1 MSVTK
6 EVVSQRE
13 TSVAPQVFLTSTQVR
28 VRYGS
33 ISDMALW
40 RWLRDPQMNFPR
52 PAYFGRLRFWR
63 LNDLEEWERDRVSNQ
78 AALTR

>member
-13 TSVAPQVFLTSTQVR
+13 ASSARQIFLTSSQVR
-28 VRYGS
+28 ERYGS

-40 RWLRDPQMNFPR
+40 RWLRDSRMEFPQPI
-52 PAYFGRLRFWR
+52 YFGRLRFWK
-63 LNDLEEWERDRVSNQ
+63 LNDLEIWERNGVSNQ
-78 AALTR
+78 TALTR

>member
-13 TSVAPQVFLTSTQVR
+13 ASSARQIFLTSSQVR
-28 VRYGS
+28 ERYGS

-40 RWLRDPQMNFPR
+40 RWLRDPQMEFP
-52 PAYFGRLRFWR
+52 PPIYFGRLRFWK
-63 LNDLEEWERDRVSNQ
+63 LNDLEIWERNWVSNQ
-78 AALTR
+78 TALTR

>member
-6 EVVSQRE
+6 EVVPQRE
-13 TSVAPQVFLTSTQVR
+13 ACAAQQIFLTSTQVQ

-40 RWLRDPQMNFPR
+40 RWLRDPRMDFPQ
-52 PAYFGRLRFWR
+52 PIYFGRLRFWR
-63 LNDLEEWERDRVSNQ
+63 LNDLEKWERDRVSNQ
-78 AALTR
+78 TALTR